1 MRSSS
6 FWPVGALLAAVL
18 LLISPMS
25 VARAETSPE
34 LTEQLRIGYSLLQ
47 STLSAESHLKYL
59 GWLRDVEFQSPSPEV
74 GELLKAISEVSVK
87 RAAELPDL
95 RKLSPVATGEPPPS
109 PIGDAIQAAAQSAGT
124 REMLFPDGQFAMRF
138 VFLQAQATRMATVIA
153 QQTAKLDPNPRR
165 SAWLKEVAK
174 EFADLRERLV
184 HSVEGCKPHAE

>member
-1 MRSSS
+1 MKTSS
-6 FWPVGALLAAVL
+6 FRPVGGLLAAVVL
-18 LLISPMS
+18 LSPMS
-25 VARAETSPE
+25 TTRAETNPE

-59 GWLRDVEFQSPSPEV
+59 GWLREVEFQSPSPEV
-74 GELLKAISEVSVK
+74 EKLLKAISEVSVK

-95 RKLSPVATGEPPPS
+95 RRLSPVATGKPPPS

-165 SAWLKEVAK
+165 SAWLTEVAK
-174 EFADLRERLV
+174 EFEDLRERLV
-184 HSVEGCKPHAE
+184 HSVEGCKPHGK

>member
-1 MRSSS
+1 
-6 FWPVGALLAAVL
+6 
-18 LLISPMS
+18 MS

-95 RKLSPVATGEPPPS
+95 RKLSPVATGEPPRS